1 MTSPGPYKIGTV
13 SRLSGISPGLLRAWE
28 RRYSLLRPGR
38 GPGGHR
44 LYTADD
50 LRVLDEVRRLRAEGR
65 SIGEIAAL
73 GRGHLA
79 GHAPVGPSP
88 GGPAAPGPVLASAC
102 AELVAA
108 ALSLR
113 ADRIHR
119 ILDGISATYSS
130 DVVVERVI
138 APVSRNIGELWQ
150 AGACPVASEHLI
162 SSIFRH
168 RMLNLMEAAGSPDG
182 LPTAAATCLPG
193 EEHDLGLLMM
203 SYFVT
208 RAGIRV
214 LYLGPSLPLEACVE
228 ACGVAKPDA
237 LLISVTIPG
246 VFLANRAGLSGLAG
260 DLEASVRVYL
270 GGRAVPASDP
280 ELEECGLRLIP
291 GDRSPSA
298 TARKV
303 AAEIRSHAR
312 VRRRDRPA
320 RLSPDV
326 PGRARPGSAPC

>member
-1 MTSPGPYKIGTV
+1 MTSPGRYKIGTV
-13 SRLSGISPGLLRAWE
+13 SRLSGIAPGLLRAWE
-28 RRYSLLRPGR
+28 RRYGFLRPGR

-50 LRVLDEVRRLRAEGR
+50 LRVLDEVRRLRGEGR

-73 GRGHLA
+73 GREHLA
-79 GHAPVGPSP
+79 GPERSGPWPGAPT
-88 GGPAAPGPVLASAC
+88 APGPVLESAC

-113 ADRIHR
+113 AEWINR

-138 APVSRNIGELWQ
+138 APVSRSIGELWE
-150 AGACPVASEHLI
+150 AGVCSVASEHLI

-168 RMLNLMEAAGSPDG
+168 RVLNLMEAAGSSDE
-182 LPTAAATCLPG
+182 LPTAVAACLPG
-193 EEHDLGLLMM
+193 EEHDLGLMMM

-237 LLISVTIPG
+237 LLFSVTIPG
-246 VFLANRAGLSGLAG
+246 IFRTNRADLGGLVGEL
-260 DLEASVRVYL
+260 DASVRVYL

-291 GDRSPSA
+291 ADRSPSA
-298 TARKV
+298 IARQV
-303 AAEIRSHAR
+303 AAEIRLHAQ
-312 VRRRDRPA
+312 VRGMDRPA
-320 RLSPDV
+320 RA
-326 PGRARPGSAPC
+326 PG